1 MLLFRY
7 TRVGHGAAYRDGLL
21 LVVQGM
27 SDLTQPHRPYV
38 DAVVTALGDL
48 GDLAGP
54 EVTVG
59 HDGVEME
66 ALIALADEEY
76 DDEEVRTVR
85 TMLHWTQTRGW
96 EYAYDASNADDSYPE
111 PLLTALV
118 PNPAAVAEA
127 SRHASQVL
135 TDLLP
140 LQAPETP
147 GHEGPLPAG
156 LDDAVEFGDL
166 PAPLAAQLAA
176 YLPASLPE

>member
-1 MLLFRY
+1 M
-7 TRVGHGAAYRDGLL
+7 RVEHGAACRRGLL

-48 GDLAGP
+48 AGTQ
-54 EVTVG
+54 VTVG

-96 EYAYDASNADDSYPE
+96 EYAYDASNADDSDRE
-111 PLLTALV
+111 PLLSALV
-118 PNPAAVAEA
+118 PNPASVAEA

-135 TDLLP
+135 SDLLP
-140 LQAPETP
+140 LRAPETP
-147 GHEGPLPAG
+147 GHEGPLPTG
-156 LDDAVEFGDL
+156 LDLAVEFGDL
-166 PAPLAAQLAA
+166 PASLAAQLAA
-176 YLPASLPE
+176 YMPPSLPE